1 MASAPLLPMLASS
14 GRSVIGSDRAVEAK
28 LDGWRC
34 ILLTNGDIR
43 AWSRRGREIS
53 DAVPQLAR
61 IVDAL
66 PGRRVILDGELVF
79 GAGRPDDFYR
89 FGPALARRPSRSISL
104 VAFVAFDVLFD
115 GEQLTKLCYHE
126 RRRILED
133 LRLSGP
139 GWQTAP
145 SFRVPPVDLLASC
158 NELGL
163 EGVIVK
169 RLDSVYRPGVRSRD
183 WLKFKTDSWRA
194 AARAPSSRVPSLMRT
209 A

>member
-1 MASAPLLPMLASS
+1 MGPWLLFRSCPCWRPRAGLSLALT
-14 GRSVIGSDRAVEAK
+14 GAVEPK

-34 ILLTNGDIR
+34 ILLANGDVP
-43 AWSRRGREIS
+43 AWSRRGSEIS

-66 PGRRVILDGELVF
+66 AGRRVILDGELVF

-89 FGPALARRPSRSISL
+89 LGPALAHRPSRSISP
-104 VAFVAFDVLFD
+104 VVFVAFDVLEFD

-139 GWQTAP
+139 GRHTAP

-194 AARAPSSRVPSLMRT
+194 AHAPHRHEYHR
-209 A
+209 